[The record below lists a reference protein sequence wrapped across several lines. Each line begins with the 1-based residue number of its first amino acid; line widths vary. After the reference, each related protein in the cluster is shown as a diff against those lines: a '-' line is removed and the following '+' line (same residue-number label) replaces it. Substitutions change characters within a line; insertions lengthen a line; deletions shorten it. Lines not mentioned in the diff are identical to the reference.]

1 MKKNF
6 KKSKFV
12 ILPAL
17 ATLVLTGVASVTG
30 TVAWFTA
37 NRTVKASAS
46 QFKAEAE
53 GGALSITTSPLTGT
67 TVDKENGNNIVVDG
81 VLTHG
86 SYDFTNLYTVT
97 ILDDNPTAYVSLG
110 NATLNNNEW
119 LAYTKTDQTK
129 VWYGV
134 AWKWT
139 ISYNAV
145 STTDKIAVILDQ
157 KESNYSKV
165 SGANGG
171 FEIAMSTNS
180 NTPKQIV
187 FGNNN
192 VKTHVSKAGNIAGNI
207 GDGQAGETGEFT
219 NTDNLHYL
227 VNDNGYTRK
236 KDKQSQ
242 TTYTEDGGYI
252 ATLDSD
258 TNSVDVTCVA
268 WYEGTDPVVV
278 TDKIVDEVI
287 TASFTFYSRSIKTG
301 E

>member
-110 NATLNNNEW
+110 NAILNNNEW
-119 LAYTKTDQTK
+119 LAYTKTDDNNTK

-145 STTDKIAVILDQ
+145 SATDKIAVILDQ
-157 KESNYSKV
+157 NKSNYSDATDV
-165 SGANGG
+165 NGG

-180 NTPKQIV
+180 NPSKQIV
-187 FGNNN
+187 FGNNA
-192 VKTHVSKAGNIAGNI
+192 VKTHVSKAGEIDSGTGAIASFN
-207 GDGQAGETGEFT
+207 DTA
-219 NTDNLHYL
+219 DLHYL
-227 VNDNGYTRK
+227 TQNNDYLRK
-236 KDKQSQ
+236 DDKQSEA
-242 TTYTEDGGYI
+242 TYTADGGYI
-252 ATLDSD
+252 ATLDSI
-258 TNSVDVTCVA
+258 TNSVVVTCVA
-268 WYEGTDPVVV
+268 WYEGTDSVVV
-278 TDKIVDEVI
+278 TDKIVEEVI
-287 TASFTFYSRSIKTG
+287 TASFTFYSRSINAA
-301 E
+301 

>member
-37 NRTVKASAS
+37 NRTVSASAS

-53 GGALSITTSPLTGT
+53 GGALSIATSPLLGT
-67 TVDKENGNNIVVDG
+67 SVNQEDKNNIVVDG

-97 ILDDNPTAYVSLG
+97 ILDDKPTAYVSLG

-119 LAYTKTDQTK
+119 QAYAKTDDTK

-145 STTDKIAVILDQ
+145 SATDKIAVILDQ
-157 KESNYSKV
+157 NGSKYSDATDV
-165 SGANGG
+165 NGG

-180 NTPKQIV
+180 KQIV
-187 FGNNN
+187 FGNNY
-192 VKTHVSKAGNIAGNI
+192 VKTHVSAAGNIRE
-207 GDGQAGETGEFT
+207 GEENRKTSSFA
-219 NTDNLHYL
+219 DNQYL
-227 VNDNGYTRK
+227 INSNAYVRK
-236 KDKQSQ
+236 NDKQPEA
-242 TTYTEDGGYI
+242 TYTADAGYI
-252 ATLDSD
+252 ATLDSN
-258 TNSVDVTCVA
+258 TKSVDVTCVA
-268 WYEGTDPVVV
+268 WYEGTDSVVV
-278 TDKIVDEVI
+278 TDKIVYKVI
-287 TASFTFYSRSIKTG
+287 TASFIFYSRSIKAA
-301 E
+301 

>member
-110 NATLNNNEW
+110 NAALNNNEW
-119 LAYTKTDQTK
+119 LAYTKTDQIK

-157 KESNYSKV
+157 KESNYSKA

-192 VKTHVSKAGNIAGNI
+192 VKTHVSKAGNI
-207 GDGQAGETGEFT
+207 GEGEENGKTSSFA
-219 NTDNLHYL
+219 DNQYL
-227 VNDNGYTRK
+227 INSNAYVRK
-236 KDKQSQ
+236 NDKQPEA
-242 TTYTEDGGYI
+242 TYTDDAGYI
-252 ATLDSD
+252 ATLDSN

-268 WYEGTDPVVV
+268 WYEGTDSVVV
-278 TDKIVDEVI
+278 TDEIVKEAI